1 MTKKERIPETREE
14 TIKRLGE
21 CQYLLFHSMLK
32 FGCYTKA
39 HGELF
44 RRIREQLEEAGIE
57 CEGSHCD
64 KCDHWD
70 ICEGCP
76 YTDERGASP

>member
-1 MTKKERIPETREE
+1 MRNRDKVPETREQ
-14 TIKRLGE
+14 TIARFDE
-21 CQYLLFHSMLK
+21 SRYLLFESMLK

-44 RRIREQLEEAGIE
+44 RKIDEQLASI
-57 CEGSHCD
+57 GSHCD

-76 YTDERGASP
+76 YTDERGAQQAGLR